1 MAGFGG
7 FGYDTNGNNN
17 GRGMNTFEAR
27 LTLQEVQK
35 FPMIAVPSRNITQET
50 AVIFEMR
57 TELSTTDGITP
68 VAWYFPY
75 RNPKGE
81 IVGYKRKDANTQS
94 KEANHYTA
102 IGSVTPSNQL
112 YGQSLA
118 GKGIRTKQNYNIS
131 MVEGE
136 FDVMSVYQVQFE
148 SLKGGNWEGK
158 LFPNIVG
165 LQCGTASAIESAAH
179 NEAFLKSF
187 DNVVLAFDGDHAT
200 PTERL
205 KGIKRGLECKDDVAS
220 CLMTDKILHID
231 YFGNYKDPSDYL
243 QAGESAEL
251 IRLFK
256 TPLAYSAEKISRVQ
270 DVSFE
275 ELLVERPK
283 GVMVD
288 CLPILMEKIQG
299 IRKKELI
306 VVTGASGV
314 GKSTITKA
322 IAHALCN
329 SDYRIGMI
337 LLEENNDESIKH
349 LIAADL
355 EINPK
360 QFVGNPLGCADR
372 EVIHEAYKKYTEMN
386 NVFFLNHF
394 GSLSLDELMNK
405 IKQMVFINK
414 VDYIVLDH
422 LSMVISGQTGDDRK
436 QLDMLMTELAAFVA
450 AHNVGIIAV
459 SHLKRTNDQA
469 PKVKDGEEP
478 EPWWTSCRKEDLRG
492 SAALEQLSWCV
503 LGIEGEQ
510 MPDRSRGRIRL
521 VVLKNRTWS
530 SLGETDIL
538 MMNEQTGI
546 LENADDSVP
555 QNI

>member
-1 MAGFGG
+1 MG
-7 FGYDTNGNNN
+7 FGYEWNKRGE
-17 GRGMNTFEAR
+17 GRMKEFEKK
-27 LTLQEVQK
+27 LTLADIKQ
-35 FPMIAVPSRNITQET
+35 FPIRSIPERNISVEV
-50 AVIFEMR
+50 AGLFEVR
-57 TELSTTDGITP
+57 TELSSTDGMTT

-75 RNPKGE
+75 RSQKGD
-81 IVGYKRKDANTQS
+81 IVGYKRKCALTQS
-94 KEANHYTA
+94 KEAGHYTA
-102 IGSVTPSNQL
+102 IGMVSTSCQL
-112 YGQSLA
+112 FGQNLA
-118 GKGIRTKQNYNIS
+118 GVGLRTKKVDYNVN

-136 FDVMSVYQVQFE
+136 FDVMSVYEVQNDAI
-148 SLKGGNWEGK
+148 KGTNWEEK
-158 LFPNIVG
+158 IKPNVVG
-165 LQCGTASAIESAAH
+165 LQCGTANAVESTAH
-179 NEAFLKSF
+179 NETFLKSF
-187 DNVVLAFDGDHAT
+187 DNVVMGFDSDQAT

-205 KGIKRGLECKDDVAS
+205 KNIKRGLECKDDVAG
-220 CLMTDKILHID
+220 CLMTDKILHVE
-231 YFGNYKDPSDYL
+231 FKGEFKDPSDYL
-243 QAGESAEL
+243 QANKGDEL
-251 IRLFK
+251 LRIFK
-256 TPLAYSAEKISRVQ
+256 NPLPYSAEKISQVG
-270 DVSFE
+270 DISFE

-288 CLPILMEKIQG
+288 CLPELMKKIQG

-322 IAHALCN
+322 IAHSLCN
-329 SDYRIGMI
+329 SNYRIGNI
-337 LLEENNDESIKH
+337 LLEENNDESINH

-355 EINPK
+355 KINPK
-360 QFVGNPLGCADR
+360 QFVGNPLSCASR
-372 EVIHEAYKKYTEMN
+372 EDIFEHYQKYTQNN

-414 VDYIVLDH
+414 VDYIILDH

-450 AHNVGIIAV
+450 AHDVGIIAV
-459 SHLKRTNDQA
+459 SHLKRTNEQP
-469 PKVKDGEEP
+469 PKVKEGEEP

-503 LGIEGEQ
+503 IGIEGEQ

-538 MMNEQTGI
+538 KMDEQTGE
-546 LENADDSVP
+546 LNNADDLS
-555 QNI
+555 QMDY

>member
-1 MAGFGG
+1 MAGFG
-7 FGYDTNGNNN
+7 FGYDTNENNN
-17 GRGMNTFEAR
+17 GRGMNTFEKR
-27 LTLQEVQK
+27 MTLQEVQSLQ
-35 FPMIAVPSRNITQET
+35 MLAIPSRGITQEI
-50 AVIFEMR
+50 AQIFEVR
-57 TELSTTDGITP
+57 TEVSTADAVTVI
-68 VAWYFPY
+68 AYYFPY

-81 IVGYKRKDANTQS
+81 IVGYKRKDAQTQS
-94 KEANHYTA
+94 KEAGHYSA
-102 IGSVTPSNQL
+102 IGMVSPSCQL
-112 YGQSLA
+112 FGQSLA
-118 GKGIRTKQNYNIS
+118 GKGIRTKLNYNINY
-131 MVEGE
+131 VEGE
-136 FDVMSVYQVQFE
+136 FDVMSVYQVQFNA
-148 SLKGGNWEGK
+148 LKGGNWEGK
-158 LFPNIVG
+158 LLPNVVG
-165 LQCGTASAIESAAH
+165 LQCGTASAVESTAH
-179 NEAFLKSF
+179 NEGFLKSF
-187 DNVVLAFDGDHAT
+187 DNVVMGFDGDHAT
-200 PTERL
+200 PTERI
-205 KGIKRGLECKDDVAS
+205 KGVKRGLECKDDVAG
-220 CLMTDKILHID
+220 CLMTDKILHVD
-231 YFGNYKDPSDYL
+231 YFGEFKDPSDYL
-243 QAGESAEL
+243 QAEQGAEL
-251 IRLFK
+251 IRLFR
-256 TPLAYSAEKISRVQ
+256 TPLSYSAEKISRVE

-288 CLPILMEKIQG
+288 CLPMLMEKIQG

-355 EINPK
+355 QINPK

-372 EVIHEAYKKYTEMN
+372 EVIHEAYQKYTTMN

-414 VDYIVLDH
+414 VDFIVLDH
-422 LSMVISGQTGDDRK
+422 LSMVISGNTGDDRK

-450 AHNVGIIAV
+450 AHEVGIIAV
-459 SHLKRTNDQA
+459 SHLKRTNEQP
-469 PKVKDGEEP
+469 PKVKEGEEP
-478 EPWWTSCRKEDLRG
+478 EPWWIQCRKEDLRG

-503 LGIEGEQ
+503 IGIEGEQ
-510 MPDRSRGRIRL
+510 MPNRDRGRIRL

-530 SLGETDIL
+530 TLGESDML
-538 MMNEQTGI
+538 KMNEVTGL
-546 LENADDSVP
+546 LEDASETYEG
-555 QNI
+555 I